1 MTISTDPRAEALDRL
16 PVREAV
22 PELLRALDDRGVAV
36 LCAPPGTGK
45 TTLVPL
51 VLAGLVGGG
60 PVRRVLVAEPR
71 RIAARAA
78 ARRMAW
84 LLGERPGG
92 KVGFTVRGERQAGRG
107 TVVEVVTTGV
117 LLQRLQRDQELAG
130 VDVVVLDECH
140 ERHLDADTAAAFLL
154 DVRAA
159 LRPDLWLIATSA
171 TTDAEG
177 WARLLGDGG
186 TDGSGS
192 ECGDGRPGK
201 PAPVVSAP
209 GVSHPV
215 EVVWA
220 PPERPVRPPHGMRV
234 DPALLDHVAAV
245 VRRALREREGDVL
258 CFLPGVGEIARV
270 AGKLGGLDGTEVLQ
284 VHGRAPAAVQEA
296 VLSGADG
303 GRRRVVLATSV
314 AESSLTVPGVRIV
327 VDCGLAR
334 EPRMDHAR
342 GLSALTTVRAS
353 RAAARQ
359 RAGRAGREAPGVVY
373 RCWPEAEDARLP
385 RFPSPEIAGADLTA
399 FALQTACWGDPDA
412 SGLAL
417 LDPPPAGAMT
427 AARETLTAI
436 GAVDTA
442 GRATERGTRMA
453 RLGLHPR
460 LARALVDGAKEVGA
474 RRAAEVVALLSEEP
488 PREYGDDLTAAWRT
502 ARHGGDPYATRWRQE
517 ARRLERALTP
527 EASARPDSARGGDGP
542 GRGEDGSARGGG
554 GPGRGGDLRG
564 GDGPGRG
571 GDGLGRG
578 GDLRGGDGPA
588 RGEDCLGR
596 GENGP
601 ARGGGGPGRSGDL
614 RGGDG
619 PARRGDGPRRG
630 EDGPARGGDGP
641 GRGGDDPAH
650 SGGGPAR
657 RGDGPGRGSD
667 LRGDGPAHG
676 SGGPSRGGD
685 GPGRGGDPR
694 GGGGPARRGDGPR
707 GGDNLPTRGSDLRG
721 GDGPARGGDG
731 PHDGDNGPA
740 RGGGPHGG
748 DSLPARGSGGPHG
761 DDAVAGLMA
770 ALAFPERVARR
781 RGERAYLMAAGTG
794 AELADGSRLGGAPWL
809 AVAVADRPVAAAS
822 ARVRLAAVTDEGTA
836 RAAAAAL
843 ASEGEEVR
851 WADGDVL
858 AHQVARLGAI
868 ELVSRPLTDPD
879 PEQVRRALLEGL
891 RREGTGLLRWSA
903 QATAVRQRMAFLHRE
918 LGGAWPDV
926 SDAALLDRADEWLGS
941 ELARARGRADLGRVD
956 AGQALA
962 RLLPWAT
969 GEAARFEEL
978 APERIEVPSGSRV
991 RLDYGAD
998 RPVLAVKLQEL
1009 FGWQEAPRIAGGR
1022 VPLLVH
1028 LLSPAGRPAAV
1039 TADLASFWKDG
1050 YRSVRA
1056 ELRGRYPKHPWPE
1069 DPTTAEPTRRTNT
1082 RRGR

>member
-1 MTISTDPRAEALDRL
+1 MARVEPPGVGRLVPAAREPHPGHGHLRLRAGLSRPVTLRTDALQSL
-16 PVREAV
+16 AVREAV
-22 PELLRALDDRGVAV
+22 PELLRALDDRGAAV

-51 VLAGLVGGG
+51 VLAGLVGDGR

-84 LLGERPGG
+84 LLGERVGEGAARSASDRGG
-92 KVGFTVRGERQAGRG
+92 GRATGGRVGFTVRGERQAGRG

-130 VDVVVLDECH
+130 VDVIVLDECH

-154 DVRAA
+154 DVQAT
-159 LRPDLWLIATSA
+159 LRPDLRLVAASA

-177 WARLLGDGG
+177 WARLLG
-186 TDGSGS
+186 
-192 ECGDGRPGK
+192 GDAE
-201 PAPVVSAP
+201 PAPIVSAP

-215 EVVWA
+215 EMVWA
-220 PPERPVRPPHGMRV
+220 PPARPVRPPHGMRV
-234 DPALLDHVAAV
+234 DPALLEHVATV
-245 VRRALREREGDVL
+245 VRRALRERDGDVL

-270 AGKLGGLDGTEVLQ
+270 AGRLGGLTDVDVLQ

-296 VLSGADG
+296 VLAGADG

-314 AESSLTVPGVRIV
+314 AESSLTVPGVRVV

-399 FALQTACWGDPDA
+399 FALQAACWGDPDA
-412 SGLAL
+412 SRLAL

-427 AARETLTAI
+427 AARETLTTI
-436 GAVDTA
+436 GAVDPT

-460 LARALVDGAKEVGA
+460 LARALLDGARAVGA

-488 PREYGDDLTAAWRT
+488 PRAYGDDLTAAWRT
-502 ARHGGDPYATRWRQE
+502 ARHGADAYATRWRQE
-517 ARRLERALTP
+517 ARRLERAVTGDSLAAPRADTPAGQP
-527 EASARPDSARGGDGP
+527 EAGAAGARADAGSGAPTAPPAGAGATRPGTGQPDVHTGPGQSHGQAETAAPRADTPAGQPAGARGG
-542 GRGEDGSARGGG
+542 SAAGRGGG
-554 GPGRGGDLRG
+554 
-564 GDGPGRG
+564 
-571 GDGLGRG
+571 
-578 GDLRGGDGPA
+578 
-588 RGEDCLGR
+588 
-596 GENGP
+596 
-601 ARGGGGPGRSGDL
+601 
-614 RGGDG
+614 
-619 PARRGDGPRRG
+619 
-630 EDGPARGGDGP
+630 
-641 GRGGDDPAH
+641 H
-650 SGGGPAR
+650 
-657 RGDGPGRGSD
+657 
-667 LRGDGPAHG
+667 
-676 SGGPSRGGD
+676 
-685 GPGRGGDPR
+685 
-694 GGGGPARRGDGPR
+694 
-707 GGDNLPTRGSDLRG
+707 
-721 GDGPARGGDG
+721 
-731 PHDGDNGPA
+731 
-740 RGGGPHGG
+740 
-748 DSLPARGSGGPHG
+748 
-761 DDAVAGLMA
+761 DDAVAGLVV

-794 AELADGSRLGGAPWL
+794 AELGDGSRLGDAPWL
-809 AVAVADRPVAAAS
+809 AVAVADRPVASAS
-822 ARVRLAAVTDEGTA
+822 ARVRLAAVTDEDTA

-843 ASEGEEVR
+843 GSDGEEVR
-851 WADGDVL
+851 WADGDV
-858 AHQVARLGAI
+858 VARRVTRLGAI
-868 ELVSRPLTDPD
+868 ELAARPLAAPD
-879 PEQVRRALLEGL
+879 PALVREALLEGL
-891 RREGTGLLRWSA
+891 RREGLGLLRWSA
-903 QATAVRQRMAFLHRE
+903 QATAVRQRMAFVYRE
-918 LGGAWPDV
+918 LGEPWPDV
-926 SDAALLDRADEWLGS
+926 SDAALLDRTDDWLGV
-941 ELARARGRADLGRVD
+941 ELDRARRRADLERVD

-962 RLLPWAT
+962 RLMPWAT
-969 GEAARFEEL
+969 GDAARFEEF

-991 RLDYGAD
+991 RVEYGEGQ
-998 RPVLAVKLQEL
+998 PVLAVKLQEL
-1009 FGWQEAPRIAGGR
+1009 FGWQETPRIAGGR

-1069 DPTTAEPTRRTNT
+1069 DPGTAAPTRRTNA
-1082 RRGR
+1082 RR

>member
-154 DVRAA
+154 DVRAT
-159 LRPDLWLIATSA
+159 LRPDLRLIAASA

-186 TDGSGS
+186 TDGGGVEDGRVNGGGSEDSGADGGGGGADGSGS
-192 ECGDGRPGK
+192 DRGDGRPGK

-270 AGKLGGLDGTEVLQ
+270 AGKLGGLDGAEVLQ

-296 VLSGADG
+296 VLSGTDG

-460 LARALVDGAKEVGA
+460 LARALIDGAKEVGA

-488 PREYGDDLTAAWRT
+488 PREYGDDLAAAWRT

-517 ARRLERALTP
+517 ARRLEHALTP
-527 EASARPDSARGGDGP
+527 ETSARPGTARGGDG
-542 GRGEDGSARGGG
+542 
-554 GPGRGGDLRG
+554 
-564 GDGPGRG
+564 
-571 GDGLGRG
+571 
-578 GDLRGGDGPA
+578 
-588 RGEDCLGR
+588 
-596 GENGP
+596 
-601 ARGGGGPGRSGDL
+601 
-614 RGGDG
+614 
-619 PARRGDGPRRG
+619 
-630 EDGPARGGDGP
+630 
-641 GRGGDDPAH
+641 
-650 SGGGPAR
+650 
-657 RGDGPGRGSD
+657 
-667 LRGDGPAHG
+667 
-676 SGGPSRGGD
+676 
-685 GPGRGGDPR
+685 
-694 GGGGPARRGDGPR
+694 
-707 GGDNLPTRGSDLRG
+707 TRG
-721 GDGPARGGDG
+721 
-731 PHDGDNGPA
+731 GDNGPA
-740 RGGGPHGG
+740 RGGGPRGG

-836 RAAAAAL
+836 RTAAAAL

-858 AHQVARLGAI
+858 ARRVARLGAI